1 MSENMQI
8 ILAIFFL
15 VGVYILTRY
24 GITWRIRRASL
35 FIIRD
40 LEKRKALDPE
50 SAVELPY
57 GKKELFKVGI
67 RDYKPRALESL
78 IHDGVLGK
86 TENGMYYLK
95 RRLEDLRS
103 NIQ

>member
-1 MSENMQI
+1 MQI
-8 ILAIFFL
+8 IFGIFFL

-24 GITWRIRRASL
+24 GVTWRIRRASL
-35 FIIRD
+35 FIIRE
-40 LEKRKALDPE
+40 LEKRNALDPE

-57 GKKELFKVGI
+57 GKKDLFKIGV
-67 RDYKPRALESL
+67 RDFRPRALESL

-86 TENGMYYLK
+86 TKDGMYYLK
-95 RRLEDLRS
+95 RRFEELNS

>member
-1 MSENMQI
+1 VSESTQI
-8 ILAIFFL
+8 ILGIFFL

-67 RDYKPRALESL
+67 RDFKPRALESL
-78 IHDGVLGK
+78 IHDGVLGR
-86 TENGMYYLK
+86 TEHSMYYLK